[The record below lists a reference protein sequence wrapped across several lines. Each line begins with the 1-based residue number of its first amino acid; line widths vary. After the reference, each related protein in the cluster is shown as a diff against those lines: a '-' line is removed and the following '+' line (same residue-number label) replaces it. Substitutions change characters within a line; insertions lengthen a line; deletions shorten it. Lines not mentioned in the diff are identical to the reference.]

1 VDGVPQQLFSSAAD
15 YYAQYR
21 PGYPQSLVDALA
33 ARAGLD
39 GTQRVLDIG
48 CGTGQLT
55 IPLARH
61 AQAVVA
67 IDPVPGMLARGRQAA
82 QAAGAGNI
90 TWLEGDSSHIAAL
103 AGPGADLAVF
113 AASFHWTDRPAVL
126 AVLDEILAPG
136 GAVVIINDVLGD
148 SEQPDWEYA
157 IARIRARYLGDQ
169 PRTGTGIYSHR
180 DVLANSAFCAV
191 DTLTWSWSRQLTVEE
206 VTGLQLSYSFSTPA
220 LLGDDVPA
228 FSRDVRA
235 AVLDLHPAGV
245 VTEPLRVEV
254 LIAARSLAA
263 AAGAERATPCGG
275 QPRRNVT
282 VGISGRRE
290 RGCGHGVLEGLPG
303 ARSAGGELSVS
314 LVWTQKQRM

>member
-33 ARAGLD
+33 ARTGLD
-39 GTQRVLDIG
+39 GTQRVLDVG
-48 CGTGQLT
+48 CGSGQLT
-55 IPLARH
+55 LPLSRH
-61 AQAVVA
+61 ARAVVA

-82 QAAGAGNI
+82 QAAGAGSI
-90 TWLEGDSSHIAAL
+90 TWAEGDSSQIAAL

-126 AVLDEILAPG
+126 AVLDQILAPD
-136 GAVVIINDVLGD
+136 GAVVVINDVLGE
-148 SEQPDWEYA
+148 SEQPDWAYA

-169 PRTGTGIYSHR
+169 PRAGTGIYSHR

-220 LLGDDVPA
+220 LLGDNAPA
-228 FSRDVRA
+228 FSSDVRA
-235 AVLDLHPAGV
+235 AVLGLHPAGV

-254 LIAARSLAA
+254 LIATR
-263 AAGAERATPCGG
+263 P
-275 QPRRNVT
+275 
-282 VGISGRRE
+282 
-290 RGCGHGVLEGLPG
+290 
-303 ARSAGGELSVS
+303 
-314 LVWTQKQRM
+314 

>member
-1 VDGVPQQLFSSAAD
+1 VEGVPQQLFSSAAD

-33 ARAGLD
+33 ARAGLN

-48 CGTGQLT
+48 CGAGQLT

-61 AQAVVA
+61 VRAVVA

-82 QAAGAGNI
+82 HAAGADNI
-90 TWLEGDSSHIAAL
+90 AWLEGDSSQIAAL

-126 AVLDEILAPG
+126 AVLDEVLAPD
-136 GAVVIINDVLGD
+136 GAVVVINDVLGD

-157 IARIRARYLGDQ
+157 IARIRARYLGDRQ
-169 PRTGTGIYSHR
+169 AAGTGIYSHH

-220 LLGDDVPA
+220 LLGDDAPA

-235 AVLDLHPAGV
+235 AVLDLYPAGV
-245 VTEPLRVEV
+245 VTEPFRVEV
-254 LIAARSLAA
+254 LIATRPGATSAW
-263 AAGAERATPCGG
+263 AERATP
-275 QPRRNVT
+275 
-282 VGISGRRE
+282 S
-290 RGCGHGVLEGLPG
+290 
-303 ARSAGGELSVS
+303 
-314 LVWTQKQRM
+314 